1 MFSASKAGAPS
12 GGYSISRS
20 VRLRSSASAYFN
32 RTPATATNRKT
43 WTWSAWVKRGD
54 IVDGSIFGAGT
65 SNTNYFNIRFQPEY
79 ISIVSESPSLSIELR
94 STPVYRDPSAWYHII
109 FVLDTTQATASNR
122 AKLYVNGIQ
131 VTAFGTSTY
140 PSLNLDMLV
149 NSTVTHYQGTGFVG
163 SPFDGYLTDINF
175 IDGQA
180 LTPSSFGVINSYGV
194 WSPIKY
200 SGTYGTNGFYLN
212 FSDNSA
218 ATAAA
223 IGKDSSGNGN
233 NWTPNNIS
241 LTAGVTYDS
250 MIDSPTTGSGSSNY
264 CVMNPLFKST
274 LLSGLSDGNLKIT
287 GVATGN
293 FYGGYTG
300 SMFISS
306 GKIYW
311 EVKAISLFTTN
322 GYFAGGIA
330 TNKYLST
337 ETGGSIAY
345 CPGGT
350 TAGAGT
356 GMNFYP
362 SNTSSSLSL
371 NGSTSVLTASYA
383 AGDVMNFALD
393 ASTGKFWIG
402 KNNTWLS
409 SGNPSAG
416 TNEIGTIT
424 GGTSYAPWF
433 GCYITGDV
441 WAINLGQQP
450 FAYTPPTGFLSLNTY
465 NLPTPTISN
474 GASYMAATT
483 YTGTGASLAI
493 SNTVNSVSFQPDF
506 VWVKG
511 RSGATDHALYDSVRG
526 TTKDLVSNST
536 AAETTQATG
545 LTAFGTG
552 GFTVGALAKMNTS
565 SATYVGW
572 QWKAG
577 TTSASNTNGSITST
591 VSVGAAQGF
600 SVVTYTGTGANATVG
615 HGLGVAPNMIIL
627 KVRSA
632 VDNWQVYRSD
642 FSSPANDYLQLNT
655 TIAKATYGVGNGI
668 WNGGAT
674 SSIFGVGPLSGVNG
688 SGSTYVA
695 YCFAAIAGY
704 SAFGSYTGNG
714 SADGAFVYLGFRP
727 RYVMVK
733 RTDTTNN
740 WFEFDSS
747 RDTYNVM
754 GNYILANSADAE
766 AGAGTIIDFLSNG
779 FKWRA
784 LSAGVNASGGTYIYM
799 AFAENPFKYS
809 LAR

>member
-1 MFSASKAGAPS
+1 MFSARKAGTPS

-20 VRLRSSASAYFN
+20 VRLRSSATAYFN

-43 WTWSAWVKRGD
+43 FTWSGWVKRGSLTTQNFLFSAYTAATD
-54 IVDGSIFGAGT
+54 TGAFYLYLSSGDSLVCAGGS
-65 SNTNYFNIRFQPEY
+65 TNWRITTQLF
-79 ISIVSESPSLSIELR
+79 
-94 STPVYRDPSAWYHII
+94 RDPSAWYHI
-109 FVLDTTQATASNR
+109 VVAMDTTQATAANR
-122 AKLYVNGIQ
+122 LLLYVNGVQ
-131 VTAFGTSTY
+131 VTAYTGTDPT
-140 PSLNLDMLV
+140 LNLDTAIDSAILHTIAK
-149 NSTVTHYQGTGFVG
+149 NANAATY
-163 SPFDGYLTDINF
+163 FDGYLTEINF

-264 CVMNPLFKST
+264 CVLNPLFA
-274 LLSGLSDGNLKIT
+274 DQI
-287 GVATGN
+287 GVASFYVGPVPTISNANLTATAEASSIQASAVCTVGVSTGKWYFEYTPSATN
-293 FYGGYTG
+293 GSGDIVGFVSAFSGGITTAVAGYRSTGTIYTNGSATGGYAT
-300 SMFISS
+300 
-306 GKIYW
+306 W
-311 EVKAISLFTTN
+311 T
-322 GYFAGGIA
+322 AGDVIGIA
-330 TNKYLST
+330 LSIDGSTISAYKNNALQATLSLTTAITNNCFP
-337 ETGGSIAY
+337 IIWFRND
-345 CPGGT
+345 
-350 TAGAGT
+350 AGAGSF
-356 GMNFYP
+356 NF
-362 SNTSSSLSL
+362 
-371 NGSTSVLTASYA
+371 
-383 AGDVMNFALD
+383 
-393 ASTGKFWIG
+393 
-402 KNNTWLS
+402 
-409 SGNPSAG
+409 
-416 TNEIGTIT
+416 
-424 GGTSYAPWF
+424 
-433 GCYITGDV
+433 
-441 WAINLGQQP
+441 GQRP
-450 FAYTPPTGFLSLNTY
+450 FSYTPPTGFLSLNTY

-526 TTKDLVSNST
+526 TTKDLASNSL

-591 VSVGAAQGF
+591 VSAGATQGF

-615 HGLGVAPNMIIL
+615 HGLGVAPSMVIV
-627 KVRSA
+627 KCRSSGGR
-632 VDNWQVYRSD
+632 DWPVYHIGIGNTKYLALNDTVAAGTSA
-642 FSSPANDYLQLNT
+642 SYWNNTSP
-655 TIAKATYGVGNGI
+655 
-668 WNGGAT
+668 T
-674 SSIFGVGPLSGVNG
+674 SSVFSLG
-688 SGSTYVA
+688 SGGDVNTSSQTLVA

-754 GNYILANSADAE
+754 GNYILANTADAE